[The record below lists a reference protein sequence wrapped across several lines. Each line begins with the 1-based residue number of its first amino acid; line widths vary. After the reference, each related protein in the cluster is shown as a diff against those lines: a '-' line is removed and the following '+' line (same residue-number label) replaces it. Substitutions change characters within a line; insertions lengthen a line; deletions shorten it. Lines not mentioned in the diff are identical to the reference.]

1 MNLIIVD
8 NSTKQFDYFM
18 HASLDIQ
25 NHIIANILKINKKNN
40 TCLTV
45 ITETETNYYED
56 LGYIINQGLYD
67 NLVFEYN
74 SNLVEGEKELI
85 RWINK

>member
-1 MNLIIVD
+1 
-8 NSTKQFDYFM
+8 M